1 MRYLRLWVSSDGI
14 FLLLSLLL
22 SPSSFRAVNIELK
35 ILDLNPSPAI
45 LSTGDCGKVCKLF
58 IIKWT

>member
-14 FLLLSLLL
+14 FLLLSLL

-35 ILDLNPSPAI
+35 IFDLNPSSAI